1 METIQRA
8 TLTFTK
14 VVVDDL
20 DAMADYYCT
29 VFGLHRGLR
38 EQFEDGVGGE
48 PIDEIALVASP
59 GDPFGAL
66 SLLKFMNRPAA
77 KNDEVI
83 LGFTTPDLSALLDRV
98 RRAGGTLFG
107 KVKEMPDH
115 GIRVAF
121 ARDPEGHLS
130 ELVELVEVRA

>member
-1 METIQRA
+1 MATIQRA

-83 LGFTTPDLSALLDRV
+83 LGFTTLDLSALLDRV

>member
-1 METIQRA
+1 MATIQRA